1 MAGRSGG
8 WGKPS
13 PGEVVAVRR
22 KGPKQ
27 RTVTV
32 GEVRSLL
39 EMVPDE
45 APLLVGI
52 RDRHHFATLLGELP
66 VTGVAVLPSGAHR
79 ALVFDVDTV
88 S

>member
-1 MAGRSGG
+1 MTRKRAGR
-8 WGKPS
+8 
-13 PGEVVAVRR
+13 
-22 KGPKQ
+22 

-66 VTGVAVLPSGAHR
+66 VVGVQILPSGPSR

>member
-1 MAGRSGG
+1 MTRKRAG
-8 WGKPS
+8 P
-13 PGEVVAVRR
+13 
-22 KGPKQ
+22 

-32 GEVRSLL
+32 GELRSLL

-52 RDRHHFATLLGELP
+52 RDRHHFASLLGELP
-66 VTGVAVLPSGAHR
+66 VIGVMVLPSGAHR
-79 ALVFDVDTV
+79 ALVFDVDTI